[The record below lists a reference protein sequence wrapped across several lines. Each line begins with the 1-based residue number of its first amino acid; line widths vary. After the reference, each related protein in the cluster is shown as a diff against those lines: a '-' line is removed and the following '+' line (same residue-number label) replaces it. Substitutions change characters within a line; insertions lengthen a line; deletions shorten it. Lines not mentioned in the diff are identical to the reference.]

1 MNIEVEVKNIYG
13 REVVYPLCQTGQL
26 LAKLS
31 GNKTFTPDTIS
42 IIKMLGYSI
51 TVKQP
56 TISL

>member
-13 REVVYPLCQTGQL
+13 REVIYPLCPTGKL
-26 LAKLS
+26 LAELS
-31 GNKTFTPDTIS
+31 DMKTFTPKTINV
-42 IIKMLGYSI
+42 IKQLGYTI